1 VRTALVTGG
10 ASGIGLATVTRLVA
24 DGWTVVAADR
34 DPDALAALPDDP
46 RIVGAQVDVTDEDGI
61 AAVTA
66 RADRLAE
73 GLDAVVTCAG
83 IVRNAAAV
91 EATAD
96 DVRRTLDV
104 NVVGTFLACR
114 AAANRMLARGHG
126 GALVTISSVS
136 GLRGGRD
143 RAAYAASKAA
153 VVALTKVLA
162 VELGPAGIRA
172 NCVAPGATETPLVAV
187 AQPPRVRAA
196 VLASIPLGRY
206 ARPAETAAV
215 IAFLAGP
222 EAGFV
227 TGQTW
232 GVDGGQT
239 AGPGWQLSDGQEEQW
254 TRSSS
259 G

>member
-1 VRTALVTGG
+1 VTGG
-10 ASGIGLATVTRLVA
+10 ASGIGLATVTRLVD

-34 DPDALAALPDDP
+34 DADALAALPDDP
-46 RIVGAQVDVTDEDGI
+46 QIIAAQVDVTDERQVDDV
-61 AAVTA
+61 AA
-66 RADRLAE
+66 RAHRLAE

-91 EATAD
+91 DATVD
-96 DVRRTLDV
+96 DVRGTLDV
-104 NVVGTFLACR
+104 NVVGTLLACR
-114 AAANRMLARGHG
+114 AAARHMLARDRG

-153 VVALTKVLA
+153 VIALTKVLA

-187 AQPPRVRAA
+187 AQPPRVRRA

-222 EAGFV
+222 ESGFV

-239 AGPGWQLSDGQEEQW
+239 AGPGWHLSDREEQ
-254 TRSSS
+254 
-259 G
+259 